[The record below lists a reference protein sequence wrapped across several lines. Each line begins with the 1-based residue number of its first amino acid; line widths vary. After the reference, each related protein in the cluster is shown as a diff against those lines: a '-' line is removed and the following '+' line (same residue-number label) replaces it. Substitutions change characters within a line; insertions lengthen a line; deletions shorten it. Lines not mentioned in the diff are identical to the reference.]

1 MMVAENPRTGLW
13 LIAILTIA
21 SSLSLLFIEP
31 IPQDISYHL
40 FSDVKPAFGIPNFW
54 NVLSNIAFAVVGIL
68 GLYNI
73 YVSKSLVLI
82 DSIRLSYALFFAG
95 VSLVALG
102 SGYYHLW
109 PDNQTLV
116 WDRLPMTIA
125 FMALF
130 SILICEFI
138 SERVGK
144 VLLIPLILVGIAS
157 VFYWGYTE
165 DQGVGDLRL
174 YALVQFLPIVI
185 IPVILV
191 FFSSQFTKISGYW
204 LLLLVYLAAK
214 AFEHFDAQIF
224 SALGFISG
232 HSLKHIAAALGTYL
246 LLLSYQRR
254 LQLKPK
260 HQN

>member
-1 MMVAENPRTGLW
+1 MRAAKNPSTGLW
-13 LIAILTIA
+13 LIAILTTI
-21 SSLSLLFIEP
+21 SSISMLFIEP

-40 FSDVKPAFGIPNFW
+40 FSDVTLAFGIQNFW
-54 NVLSNIAFAVVGIL
+54 NVFSNISFAIVGIL

-82 DSIRLSYALFFAG
+82 DSTRLSYALFFAG
-95 VSLVALG
+95 VALVALG

-144 VLLIPLILVGIAS
+144 TLLIPLILLGVFS
-157 VFYWGYTE
+157 VFYWEYTE
-165 DQGVGDLRL
+165 GQGVGDLRL
-174 YALVQFLPIVI
+174 YALVQFLPIVVIPI
-185 IPVILV
+185 ILI
-191 FFSSQFTKISGYW
+191 FFSSQFTRISGYW
-204 LLLLVYLAAK
+204 WLLLVYLLAK
-214 AFEHFDAQIF
+214 VFEHFDAQVF
-224 SALGFISG
+224 SALSFISG
-232 HSLKHIAAALGTYL
+232 HSIKHIAAAFGVYL

-254 LQLKPK
+254 SRALGC
-260 HQN
+260 